1 MAAGRKHGEKKE
13 LNFNLEIASKPHPIV
28 NLLRFVTRTRNNSA
42 TRQKSLQKPPI
53 TALLTPEMEVV
64 MREMTGGE
72 YDELATKRPELHS
85 EPVVAQEPSYVPEH
99 YNEGTC
105 SMEHPHIKI
114 ENEPK
119 FIDRQGGG
127 GYGGGWGG
135 DCGLGGLGGGG
146 LLLGAL
152 LGRSLFNHDG
162 DGRRN
167 GGEGCERPVFDAAI
181 LGKLGT
187 LEGAVPLVG
196 SQTQTAIALS
206 TGQITTNALQ
216 VALGQAGQA
225 TAIAL
230 ANQSQIAGVKDSVQA
245 GTFSTAIGIRDDGD
259 KTRALISANENAAL
273 NRQLG
278 VLETTLLLER
288 HGRGFDRDHNSLV
301 IQNTNTA
308 NAMQQQQQQQG
319 FQIGRL
325 FDMLHCCDQNIRAT
339 NQAINI
345 GGTQLAT
352 PTNTST
358 NNRVN

>member
-1 MAAGRKHGEKKE
+1 MTDVIGDVYGNEVITATVK
-13 LNFNLEIASKPHPIV
+13 
-28 NLLRFVTRTRNNSA
+28 SA
-42 TRQKSLQKPPI
+42 TAITPNMPVSSKSGEDKG
-53 TALLTPEMEVV
+53 V
-64 MREMTGGE
+64 M
-72 YDELATKRPELHS
+72 
-85 EPVVAQEPSYVPEH
+85 
-99 YNEGTC
+99 
-105 SMEHPHIKI
+105 SMEHPDVHIK
-114 ENEPK
+114 NEPK
-119 FIDRQGGG
+119 FIDHGPAHGYG
-127 GYGGGWGG
+127 GYGG
-135 DCGLGGLGGGG
+135 DCGFGGLGGGG

-152 LGRSLFNHDG
+152 LGRGLFNHDG
-162 DGRRN
+162 RDGHR

-206 TGQITTNALQ
+206 TGQLNTNALQ
-216 VALGQAGQA
+216 IALGQSQQT

-230 ANQSQIAGVKDSVQA
+230 ANQNQVAGVKDAVQA
-245 GTFSTAIGIRDDGD
+245 GTFATAIGIRDDGD
-259 KTRALISANENAAL
+259 KTRALIQMNETAAL

-308 NAMQQQQQQQG
+308 NAMQQQQQ
-319 FQIGRL
+319 FQTFEVARL
-325 FDMLHCCDQNIRAT
+325 RDAIHCCDQNIRAT